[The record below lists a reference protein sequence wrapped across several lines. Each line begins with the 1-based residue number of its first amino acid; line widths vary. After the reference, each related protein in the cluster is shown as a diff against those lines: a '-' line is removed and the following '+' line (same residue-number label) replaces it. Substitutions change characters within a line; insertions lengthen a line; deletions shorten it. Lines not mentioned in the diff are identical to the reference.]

1 MIHGLWN
8 TFLYQPLLNALAFL
22 VSIIPG
28 ADLGIAIIVLTI
40 IVKLVLFP
48 LSQKALEN
56 QAAMNLLTPELE
68 KVKKSGAS
76 KEEQA
81 VLTFELYKKHKVNP
95 LSGCLVM
102 IPTLII
108 IIALYRVFYS
118 GISFDPKLLY
128 SFVHVPQHVNM
139 IFLGIVNISKKSV
152 VLAILTAAS
161 QYLQAYFMPQPNL
174 SSSENSLQNSLAKSM
189 NMQMKYVLP
198 FFIGFIAYIGS
209 GVVALYFITSNI
221 FAVGQQIYVRKTE
234 KKRLSKEVGVLTT
247 EIENE
252 KR

>member
-1 MIHGLWN
+1 M
-8 TFLYQPLLNALAFL
+8 
-22 VSIIPG
+22 
-28 ADLGIAIIVLTI
+28 
-40 IVKLVLFP
+40 
-48 LSQKALEN
+48 
-56 QAAMNLLTPELE
+56 
-68 KVKKSGAS
+68 
-76 KEEQA
+76 
-81 VLTFELYKKHKVNP
+81 
-95 LSGCLVM
+95 
-102 IPTLII
+102 
-108 IIALYRVFYS
+108 
-118 GISFDPKLLY
+118 
-128 SFVHVPQHVNM
+128 
-139 IFLGIVNISKKSV
+139 

-161 QYLQAYFMPQPNL
+161 QYLQARFMPQPNL

-234 KKRLSKEVGVLTT
+234 KKRLDKEVGVLTT

>member
-1 MIHGLWN
+1 MLHILWN
-8 TFLYQPLLNALAFL
+8 TLLYQPLLNALAFL
-22 VSIIPG
+22 VSVLPG
-28 ADLGIAIIVLTI
+28 ADLGFAIIILTI
-40 IVKLVLFP
+40 LVKLILFP

-68 KVKKSGAS
+68 KVKQSGKS

-108 IIALYRVFYS
+108 IIALYRVFYL
-118 GISFDPKLLY
+118 GINFDPKLLY
-128 SFVHVPQHVNM
+128 SFVHVPIHVSM
-139 IFLGIVNISKKSV
+139 AFFGIDIGKKSMILA
-152 VLAILTAAS
+152 VLTDIS
-161 QYLQAYFMPQPNL
+161 QYFQAYFMPKPKTSANG
-174 SSSENSLQNSLAKSM
+174 NSFQDSLARSM
-189 NMQMKYVLP
+189 NMQMKYILP
-198 FFIGFIAYIGS
+198 FFIGFVAYVGS

-221 FAVGQQIYVRKTE
+221 FAIGQQVYVRRTE
-234 KKRLSKEVGVLTT
+234 RQRLHNEVSVLSS